1 MKNQIL
7 TFGKT
12 LSREQQKTIQGG
24 LHEFCS
30 TRNDCPSGQA
40 CCPSLGLCFRV
51 DYPKCE
57 LI

>member
-12 LSREQQKTIQGG
+12 LSREQQMTIKGG
-24 LHEFCS
+24 IHEFCS
-30 TRNDCPSGQA
+30 TRNDCPPGHG
-40 CCPSLGLCFRV
+40 CCLRLGICFRD
-51 DYPKCE
+51 DYPRCE